1 MAHINITLPKK
12 VNPKVCSDYRTIA
25 LMSHTLKLF
34 LKIIHLRIYE
44 KLENGISDS
53 QFGFRADM
61 GTREALVA
69 INILIQKVL
78 DVNKDV
84 YACFIDFEKAFDK
97 VQHDKLK
104 QILIEKNINSKD
116 LQIIKCLYWNQTAQ
130 IKVDEE
136 LSEDIMILR
145 GVRQGCVLSPMLFNI
160 YSEAIFKETLREH
173 ENEGIKV
180 NNEIVNNIRYAD
192 VQ

>member
-1 MAHINITLPKK
+1 
-12 VNPKVCSDYRTIA
+12 
-25 LMSHTLKLF
+25 
-34 LKIIHLRIYE
+34 
-44 KLENGISDS
+44 
-53 QFGFRADM
+53 M
-61 GTREALVA
+61 GTREALVT
-69 INILIQKVL
+69 INILIQKAL
-78 DVNKDV
+78 DVNKDI

-160 YSEAIFKETLREH
+160 YSEAICKM
-173 ENEGIKV
+173 
-180 NNEIVNNIRYAD
+180 
-192 VQ
+192 